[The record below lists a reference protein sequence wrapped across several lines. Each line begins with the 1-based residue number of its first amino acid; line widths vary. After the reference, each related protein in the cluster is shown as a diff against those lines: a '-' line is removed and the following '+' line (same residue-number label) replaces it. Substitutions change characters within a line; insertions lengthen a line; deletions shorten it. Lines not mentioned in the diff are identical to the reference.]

1 MLSIGIPTRRA
12 VRERSRRRTLAR
24 WMGRADKPV
33 LLTGGQTAQSQFVGE
48 TPIEELNQFEEAG
61 DKGEVS
67 V

>member
-1 MLSIGIPTRRA
+1 
-12 VRERSRRRTLAR
+12 
-24 WMGRADKPV
+24 MGRADKPV